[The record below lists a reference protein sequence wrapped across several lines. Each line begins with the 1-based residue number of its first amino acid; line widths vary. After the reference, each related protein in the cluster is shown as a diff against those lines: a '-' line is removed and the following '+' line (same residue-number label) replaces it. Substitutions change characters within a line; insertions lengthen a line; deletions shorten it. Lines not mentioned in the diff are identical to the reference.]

1 MTEFSGQA
9 LTCIRRQSVVF
20 EKLSFALRGGQ
31 MLALT
36 GPNGSGKT
44 SLLRLMAGLLEPAEG
59 ALYWDGEEAEA
70 AHLQE
75 KIHWVAPVSPL
86 KPQLTV
92 LENLRF
98 WAAINKTNGF
108 VYSSAEEA
116 KKPMAFSRAG
126 APDDGERVL
135 AALDRL
141 GIARLAETRAQY
153 LSAGQ
158 LRRAVLCRLFLAQ
171 RPLWLLDEP
180 ATSLD
185 METAKKLTG
194 LVREH
199 AEAGG
204 IAVVATHR
212 PEFWG
217 ADAEINM
224 NSPLPSGR
232 GLGEGD

>member
-1 MTEFSGQA
+1 MTEFSGQN
-9 LTCIRRQSVVF
+9 LTCIRRQSIIF
-20 EKLSFALRGGQ
+20 EDLSFALRGGQ

-44 SLLRLMAGLLEPAEG
+44 SLLRLMAGLLEPEEG
-59 ALYWDGEEAEA
+59 ALYWDGEEAESA
-70 AHLQE
+70 ALQE
-75 KIHWVAPVSPL
+75 KIHWVGPSSPL

-92 LENLRF
+92 LENMRF
-98 WAAINKTNGF
+98 WAA
-108 VYSSAEEA
+108 
-116 KKPMAFSRAG
+116 MLG
-126 APDDGERVL
+126 APDDGETVL

-141 GIARLAETRAQY
+141 GIARLAQTRAQY

-158 LRRAVLCRLFLAQ
+158 TRRAVLSRLFLTH

-185 METAKKLTG
+185 AKTAKKLVG

-199 AEAGG
+199 ASAGG

-212 PEFWG
+212 PEFWD
-217 ADAEINM
+217 ADARINM
-224 NSPLPSGR
+224 EASP
-232 GLGEGD
+232 

>member
-1 MTEFSGQA
+1 MTEFSGKN
-9 LTCIRRQSVVF
+9 LTCIRRQSIVF
-20 EKLSFALRGGQ
+20 ESLSFALRGGQ

-44 SLLRLMAGLLEPAEG
+44 SLLRLMAGLLEPAAG
-59 ALYWDGEEAEA
+59 ALYWDGEEAES

-75 KIHWVAPVSPL
+75 KIHWIGPASPL

-92 LENLRF
+92 LENLQF
-98 WAAINKTNGF
+98 WAA
-108 VYSSAEEA
+108 
-116 KKPMAFSRAG
+116 MLG
-126 APDDGERVL
+126 APDDGETVL

-141 GIARLAETRAQY
+141 GIARLAQTRAQY

-158 LRRAVLCRLFLAQ
+158 LRRAVLSRLFLAQ

-185 METAKKLTG
+185 VETAKKLVG

-199 AEAGG
+199 AQGGG
-204 IAVVATHR
+204 IAVIATHR
-212 PEFWG
+212 PEFWSPDQQLPM
-217 ADAEINM
+217 AAEAA
-224 NSPLPSGR
+224 
-232 GLGEGD
+232 